1 MLGLRVDWQRI
12 PCGAV
17 KNKDKIAVVFPSQPR
32 REGEKRAELNWLG
45 RVEWGAVGW
54 CAVECGGVGCGG
66 VGWGAVRWG
75 GVGCGGVRWGGC
87 LGYNGGTINE
97 LSRVA
102 S

>member
-45 RVEWGAVGW
+45 RVEWGAVG
-54 CAVECGGVGCGG
+54 CGG
-66 VGWGAVRWG
+66 VGWGAVGW
-75 GVGCGGVRWGGC
+75 GGVRWGAV
-87 LGYNGGTINE
+87 E
-97 LSRVA
+97 WVSRL
-102 S
+102 